1 MSASFRR
8 RELSKGVD
16 MKMRCKKARKFIS
29 LAMDGRLEQV
39 AGKELA
45 AHLDGCPAC
54 REWQQEQ
61 SWLLDLVRTPRFQA
75 PGHDFHA
82 GVMARIAT
90 SSRRSPLFDLSRLL
104 FRPVALRAAMVLLL
118 VVSAAMG
125 FFLGA
130 PLLDPEPDAR
140 AAAFNRTLN
149 LDAFADL
156 PANSF
161 GAVYDRLLQGEIQ

>member
-16 MKMRCKKARKFIS
+16 MKMRCQKARKFIS
-29 LAMDGRLEQV
+29 LAMDGRLEGA

-54 REWQQEQ
+54 RAWQQEQ
-61 SWLLDLVRTPRFQA
+61 SWLLDLVRTPHAMA
-75 PGHDFHA
+75 PSRDFHA
-82 GVMARIAT
+82 KVMARIAT
-90 SSRRSPLFDLSRLL
+90 SSRRSPIFDLSRLF
-104 FRPVALRAAMVLLL
+104 FRPVVLRAAMVLLL
-118 VVSAAMG
+118 VGSAAMG

-130 PLLDPEPDAR
+130 PLLDSAPDAR
-140 AAAFNRTLN
+140 AAAFNQTLN

-156 PANSF
+156 PADSF

>member
-1 MSASFRR
+1 
-8 RELSKGVD
+8 
-16 MKMRCKKARKFIS
+16 MKMRCQKARKFIS
-29 LAMDGRLEQV
+29 LAMDGRLERA

-61 SWLLDLVRTPRFQA
+61 SWLLDLVGTPQVMAASR
-75 PGHDFHA
+75 DFHA
-82 GVMARIAT
+82 GVMSRIAA
-90 SSRRSPLFDLSRLL
+90 SSQRPPIFDLSRLL
-104 FRPVALRAAMVLLL
+104 FRPVMLRAAMVLLL

-130 PLLDPEPDAR
+130 PLLDPGPDTR

-156 PANSF
+156 PADSF
-161 GAVYDRLLQGEIQ
+161 GAVYDRLLRGEIR

>member
-1 MSASFRR
+1 MSASFQRHG
-8 RELSKGVD
+8 LSKGVD
-16 MKMRCKKARKFIS
+16 MKMRCQKARIFIS
-29 LAMDGRLEQV
+29 LAIDGRLERA
-39 AGKELA
+39 AGKELS

-61 SWLLDLVRTPRFQA
+61 SWLLELVGTPQVLA
-75 PGHDFHA
+75 PGNDFHA
-82 GVMARIAT
+82 GVMSRIAA
-90 SSRRSPLFDLSRLL
+90 SSRRSPIFDLFRLR
-104 FRPVALRAAMVLLL
+104 FRPVMLRAAMVLLL

-130 PLLDPEPDAR
+130 PLLDSAPDTR

-156 PANSF
+156 PADSF
-161 GAVYDRLLQGEIQ
+161 GAVYDRLLRGEIR

>member
-1 MSASFRR
+1 MSASIQRCG
-8 RELSKGVD
+8 LSKGVD
-16 MKMRCKKARKFIS
+16 MKMRCQKARKFIS
-29 LAMDGRLEQV
+29 LAMDGRLEPA
-39 AGKELA
+39 AGTGLA

-61 SWLLDLVRTPRFQA
+61 SWLLELVGTAQVLI
-75 PGHDFHA
+75 PGNEFHA
-82 GVMARIAT
+82 RVMERIAAA
-90 SSRRSPLFDLSRLL
+90 SRRPLVFDLSGAF
-104 FRPVALRAAMVLLL
+104 FRPALLRAAMVLLL

-130 PLLDPEPDAR
+130 PLLDPAPDTR

-156 PANSF
+156 PADSF
-161 GAVYDRLLQGEIQ
+161 GAVYDRLLRGEIR